1 VLRLQFPW
9 SAYPSSLA
17 CKRWVT
23 HAAVLPIC
31 IYVTRMSLIVVRVL
45 ERIPTCNIDVVVA
58 GRYLVCRFNWILTLS
73 QYRRFLHAAT
83 LDLPVCFVKGRA
95 RGGFLIGRD
104 FYTRPGNTS
113 TDQHAGRQAVDVV
126 IVVRV
131 LAAVTIEHRPSSTSV
146 AASTPSLA
154 PPRGSKWG
162 LGACGAE
169 SIAESGGDRLPH

>member
-1 VLRLQFPW
+1 
-9 SAYPSSLA
+9 
-17 CKRWVT
+17 
-23 HAAVLPIC
+23 
-31 IYVTRMSLIVVRVL
+31 
-45 ERIPTCNIDVVVA
+45 
-58 GRYLVCRFNWILTLS
+58 
-73 QYRRFLHAAT
+73 
-83 LDLPVCFVKGRA
+83 
-95 RGGFLIGRD
+95 
-104 FYTRPGNTS
+104 
-113 TDQHAGRQAVDVV
+113 VDVV